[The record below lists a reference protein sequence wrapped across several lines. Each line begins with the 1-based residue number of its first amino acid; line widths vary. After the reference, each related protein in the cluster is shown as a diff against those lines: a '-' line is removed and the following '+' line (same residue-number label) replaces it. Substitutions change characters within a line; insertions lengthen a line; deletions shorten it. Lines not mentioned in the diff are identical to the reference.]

1 MAAPRARY
9 PHPEDCR
16 VKRIMNAPESFVAES
31 LAGFVRAHE
40 PLVTL
45 GEGGRFIRRRVLTPG
60 KVALVAGGGA
70 GHEPLHAGFVGRGM
84 LDAACIGHVFT
95 SPTPDQIVAAMDATD
110 TGSGCLLIVKN
121 YDGDVMN
128 FEMAAEMAASRH
140 AVAMV
145 VVEDDAATG
154 PAVRSRGRRGVAGTV
169 IVEKIL
175 GAAAERGHS
184 LAELKAL
191 GEALNPRIR
200 SMGVALRGVT
210 VPNNLRETF
219 TLGPDEME
227 LGVGIHGEPGLER
240 CGFVA
245 ADAMI
250 RLLGERVLAEL
261 PADPAPG
268 ATRPLLLVNG
278 FGGTPPIE
286 LYLAQGLAHGFF
298 EAQGMTPARSLT
310 GTFVTSLDMA
320 GFSLTLALL
329 DDGQIDLWDAPVA
342 TACFSW

>member
-1 MAAPRARY
+1 MK
-9 PHPEDCR
+9 R
-16 VKRIMNAPESFVAES
+16 VMNAPDAFVAEG
-31 LAGFVRAHE
+31 LAGFVRAHSA
-40 PLVTL
+40 LVMF
-45 GEGGRFIRRRVLTPG
+45 GEGGKFIRRRELASA
-60 KVALVAGGGA
+60 KVALIAGGGA

-84 LDAACIGHVFT
+84 LDAACTGHVFT

-110 TGSGCLLIVKN
+110 TGAGCLLVVKN

-140 AVAMV
+140 AVEMV

-175 GAAAERGHS
+175 GAAAEQGAS
-184 LAELKAL
+184 LPALKAL
-191 GEALNPRIR
+191 GEDLNSRIR

-210 VPNNLRETF
+210 VPNNARETF
-219 TLGPDEME
+219 SLGPDEME
-227 LGVGIHGEPGLER
+227 IGVGIHGEPGLER
-240 CGFVA
+240 IGFVA
-245 ADAMI
+245 ADEMI

-261 PADPAPG
+261 PAHLVGSPSQ
-268 ATRPLLLVNG
+268 PLLLVNG

-286 LYLAQGLAHGFF
+286 LYLAQGIAHRFF
-298 EAQGMTPARSLT
+298 EARGIAPARSLT

-320 GFSLTLALL
+320 GFSITLALL
-329 DDGQIDLWDAPVA
+329 DEAQFALWGAPVA